1 MIIPDKVLCFNLGQ
15 EEFAVPLLNIKEVIA
30 QPDVTPLPQSPNYF
44 LGIINLRGQIISII
58 DLRTKFNIKP
68 MPNNEAAVM
77 ILDMNGQ
84 FLGVVVDKVNS
95 VQSIKENE
103 IAEKPSVDNSKNHD
117 YIEGVFKKEDKL
129 IFLLDISKSLSLD
142 DKSKISSSSKK
153 AA

>member
-1 MIIPDKVLCFNLGQ
+1 MTTTDKVLCFNLGS

-58 DLRTKFNIKP
+58 DLRTKFNIKA

-77 ILDMNGQ
+77 ILDLNGQ

-95 VQSIKENE
+95 VQSVKEND
-103 IAEKPSVDNSKNHD
+103 IVEKPSVDNSKNHD
-117 YIEGVFKKEDKL
+117 YIEGVFKREDKL
-129 IFLLDISKSLSLD
+129 IFLLDISKALSLD
-142 DKSKISSSSKK
+142 DKNRMNNAKK

>member
-30 QPDVTPLPQSPNYF
+30 QPDVTPLPQSPNYL

-117 YIEGVFKKEDKL
+117 YIEGVFKKEEKL

-142 DKSKISSSSKK
+142 DKTKISSSNKK

>member
-1 MIIPDKVLCFNLGQ
+1 MINTDKVLCFNLGS

-58 DLRTKFNIKP
+58 DLRVKFNIKP
-68 MPNNEAAVM
+68 MPNSESAVM
-77 ILDMNGQ
+77 ILDFNGQ

-95 VQSIKENE
+95 VQSVKEND

-117 YIEGVFKKEDKL
+117 YIEGVFKRDDKL

-142 DKSKISSSSKK
+142 DKNRMNNATKK

>member
-1 MIIPDKVLCFNLGQ
+1 MINTDKVLCFNLGN

-58 DLRTKFNIKP
+58 DLRVKFNIKP
-68 MPNNEAAVM
+68 MPNSESAVM
-77 ILDMNGQ
+77 ILDFNGQ

-95 VQSIKENE
+95 VQSVKEND
-103 IAEKPSVDNSKNHD
+103 IAEKPSVDNSKTHD
-117 YIEGVFKKEDKL
+117 YIEGVFKRDDKL

-142 DKSKISSSSKK
+142 DKNRMNNATKK

>member
-1 MIIPDKVLCFNLGQ
+1 MTTTDKVLCFNLGS

-30 QPDVTPLPQSPNYF
+30 QPDVTPLPQSPSYF

-58 DLRTKFNIKP
+58 DLRIKFNIKA

-77 ILDMNGQ
+77 ILDLNGQ

-95 VQSIKENE
+95 VQSVKENDIVE
-103 IAEKPSVDNSKNHD
+103 RPSVDNSKNHD
-117 YIEGVFKKEDKL
+117 YIEGVFKREDKL

-142 DKSKISSSSKK
+142 DKNRMNNAKK

>member
-1 MIIPDKVLCFNLGQ
+1 MINTDKVLCFNLGS

-58 DLRTKFNIKP
+58 DLRVKFNIKP
-68 MPNNEAAVM
+68 MPNSESAVM
-77 ILDMNGQ
+77 ILDFNGQ

-95 VQSIKENE
+95 VQSVKEND
-103 IAEKPSVDNSKNHD
+103 IAEKPSVDNSKTHD
-117 YIEGVFKKEDKL
+117 YIEGVFKRDDKL

-142 DKSKISSSSKK
+142 DKNRMNNATKK